1 LKKAPFPLKKAAG
14 IVRLGIYGGSFD
26 PIHSAHLQVAEAA
39 CNSLKLDQLFFV
51 PAARSPFKEGQLT
64 APPALRLKWVQLAL
78 EGHPKWKIDSSE
90 LERGGISYTIETVR
104 KYRKRFPE
112 DELYYLIGMDNAP
125 SLPLWKDA
133 QELARLVEF
142 AVVSRPG
149 ESFLPLPEAFR
160 MHLIDTVFSETSSR
174 GIRERIA
181 TGQSVEGL
189 LPPAVREAVL
199 ASGCYRR

>member
-1 LKKAPFPLKKAAG
+1 LKKVSG

-39 CNSLKLDQLFFV
+39 CNYLKLDELYFV
-51 PAARSPFKEGQLT
+51 PAARSPFKEGQFT

-78 EGHPKWKIDSSE
+78 EGHPDWKIDSSE

-104 KYRKRFPE
+104 TYRKRFP
-112 DELYYLIGMDNAP
+112 DAELFYLIGMDNAP
-125 SLPLWKDA
+125 SLPKWKDA

-149 ESFLPLPEAFR
+149 ESFIPLPEVFR

-181 TGQSVEGL
+181 AGQSVEEL
-189 LPPAVREAVL
+189 MPAAVREAVL
-199 ASGCYRR
+199 ASGCYRK

>member
-1 LKKAPFPLKKAAG
+1 M
-14 IVRLGIYGGSFD
+14 RLGIYGGSFD
-26 PIHSAHLQVAEAA
+26 PIHSAHSQVAEAA
-39 CNSLKLDQLFFV
+39 CNYLKLDELYFV
-51 PAARSPFKEGQLT
+51 PAARSPFKEGQFT

-78 EGHPKWKIDSSE
+78 EGRPDWKIDSSE

-104 KYRKRFPE
+104 KYRKRFP
-112 DELYYLIGMDNAP
+112 DAELFYLIGMDNAP
-125 SLPLWKDA
+125 SLPKWKDA

-149 ESFLPLPEAFR
+149 ESFIPLPEVFR

-181 TGQSVEGL
+181 AGQSVEEL
-189 LPPAVREAVL
+189 MPAAVREAVL
-199 ASGCYRR
+199 ASGCYRK